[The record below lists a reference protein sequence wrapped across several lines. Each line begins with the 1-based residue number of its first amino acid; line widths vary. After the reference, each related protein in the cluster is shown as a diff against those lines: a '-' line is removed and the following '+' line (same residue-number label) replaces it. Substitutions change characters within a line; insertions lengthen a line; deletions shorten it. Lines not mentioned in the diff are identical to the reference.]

1 MGITEKDIE
10 TKLHS
15 YIRDA
20 RAMEANSLQMMQS
33 MLLHTKDEEMRDILE
48 NHIEETKGH
57 EQIWIDRLQ
66 GIGETSGGAKKAGA
80 LLSAGMKGIVD
91 QLRSDKPGKDAR
103 DGFVTEAIEIAAY
116 EMLSRLADRAGDTE
130 TSQLARQI
138 LAEERA
144 MAERLS
150 KTWDKVIDLTL
161 EEENVQV

>member
-33 MLLHTKDEEMRDILE
+33 MLLHTKDKEMRGILE
-48 NHIEETKGH
+48 NHIEETKRH
-57 EQIWIDRLQ
+57 EQIWVDRLQ
-66 GIGETSGGAKKAGA
+66 GVGETSGGAKKVGA

-103 DGFVTEAIEIAAY
+103 DSYVTEAIEIAAY
-116 EMLSRLADRAGDTE
+116 EMLSRLADRAGDSE
-130 TSQLARQI
+130 TSQLAQQI
-138 LAEERA
+138 LKEERA

-150 KTWDKVIDLTL
+150 NTWDKVIDLTL
-161 EEENVQV
+161 EEENVRV

>member
-10 TKLHS
+10 AKLHS

-33 MLLHTKDEEMRDILE
+33 ILLHTTDDEMRGILE
-48 NHIEETKGH
+48 NHIEETKRH
-57 EQIWIDRLQ
+57 EQTWVDRLDA
-66 GIGETSGGAKKAGA
+66 IGETAGGAKKAGA

-103 DGFVTEAIEIAAY
+103 DSFVTEAVEIAAY

-130 TSQLARQI
+130 TAQRAQEI
-138 LAEERA
+138 LEEERA

-150 KTWDKVIDLTL
+150 DTWDKVIDLTL
-161 EEENVQV
+161 EEENVQA

>member
-33 MLLHTKDEEMRDILE
+33 MLLHTKDDEMRGILE

-103 DGFVTEAIEIAAY
+103 DSYVTEAIEIAAY
-116 EMLSRLADRAGDTE
+116 EMLSRLADRAGDSE
-130 TSQLARQI
+130 TSQLAQQI
-138 LAEERA
+138 LEEERA

-150 KTWDKVIDLTL
+150 NTWDKVIDLTL